1 MTRPGLLS
9 AAVVAL
15 SLVACRA
22 EPAASQSG
30 QNRLAAPAAPAA
42 APAAVPEP
50 PRTSPAGLDLVPLD
64 IVAATGRH
72 HFTVE
77 VARTADQ
84 QGQGLMF
91 RTALAADEGMIFPF
105 PQPRMASFWMRNTLI
120 PLDMLFIRE
129 DGTIARIAANTVP
142 LSEETV
148 TSRGE
153 LVAAVLELR
162 GGRAA
167 ELGIAEGDR
176 VEWRR

>member
-1 MTRPGLLS
+1 LLS

-15 SLVACRA
+15 LLVACRA

-30 QNRLAAPAAPAA
+30 QNRLATPA
-42 APAAVPEP
+42 APAAVPAP
-50 PRTSPAGLDLVPLD
+50 PRTSPAGLDLVPLE
-64 IVAATGRH
+64 IVAASGRH

-77 VARTADQ
+77 AARTSDQ

-120 PLDMLFIRE
+120 PLDMIFVRA

-142 LSEETV
+142 HSEESV
-148 TSRGE
+148 SSGE
-153 LVAAVLELR
+153 PVAAVLEIK

-167 ELGIAEGDR
+167 ELGIVEGDR
-176 VEWRR
+176 VSWGE